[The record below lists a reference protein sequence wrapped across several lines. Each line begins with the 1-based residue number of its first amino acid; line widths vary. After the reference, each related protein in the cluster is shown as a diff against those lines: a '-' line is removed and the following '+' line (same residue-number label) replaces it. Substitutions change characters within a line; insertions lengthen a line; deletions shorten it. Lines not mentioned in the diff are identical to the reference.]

1 MAIRYVV
8 EIETEGDYSCWE
20 EGGGGRWCSEP
31 DPDGPVKG
39 S

>member
-8 EIETEGDYSCWE
+8 EIETEGDYCWE
-20 EGGGGRWCSEP
+20 GGGGGRWCSEP

>member
-8 EIETEGDYSCWE
+8 EIETEGDCSCWE
-20 EGGGGRWCSEP
+20 EGGGRWCSEP